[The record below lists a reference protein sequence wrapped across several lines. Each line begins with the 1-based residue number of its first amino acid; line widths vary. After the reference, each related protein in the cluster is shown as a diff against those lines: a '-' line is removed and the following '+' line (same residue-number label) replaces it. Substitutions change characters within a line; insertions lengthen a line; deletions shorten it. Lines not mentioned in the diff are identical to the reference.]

1 MFQILQGKFR
11 MLQWGEG
18 TSGIKTPE
26 REKCGSFRRGAL
38 SLFRGRPQK
47 NQTLGLAF

>member
-18 TSGIKTPE
+18 TSGIKTQK
-26 REKCGSFRRGAL
+26 REKCGSFRRGAPTKKPNTRFGFL
-38 SLFRGRPQK
+38 K
-47 NQTLGLAF
+47 KVM